1 MDRSTKSL
9 IVFFLIAFGIP
20 WIGWTLVQT
29 LGESLSPTQRMLLF
43 YTGDFCSV
51 AGFVAVY
58 VESGRAGVKALW
70 QRCIQV
76 RASIF
81 WWAFVW
87 LIPLGMAV
95 AAVYAWGLSGNHVG
109 PANTAALLTLFTPAL
124 MRNLTTGPLGEEA
137 GWRGYLLP
145 KLLQKYSALTA
156 SIILGVIWSFW
167 HLPLYITEV
176 FSTLSGATLFTLGT
190 IFSSIMMTA
199 IYNHTKKS
207 VFFAVIFHWLINM
220 MPYAVL
226 NMYEGITFEN
236 ILYYMI
242 VGYGIVSIVLIL
254 LMGKDLKWRKSADSS
269 K

>member
-58 VESGRAGVKALW
+58 VESGRAGVRALW

-76 RASIF
+76 RVPIF
-81 WWAFVW
+81 WWAFVFVVPFG
-87 LIPLGMAV
+87 ITLGSIH
-95 AAVYAWGLSGNHVG
+95 AWGLSGHHVG
-109 PANTAALLTLFTPAL
+109 PADSAALLTLFTPAL

-145 KLLQKYSALTA
+145 KLLQKHSALTA
-156 SIILGVIWSFW
+156 SLMIGVIWGIW
-167 HLPLYITEV
+167 HLPLYIDGE
-176 FSTLSGATLFTLGT
+176 FSTISGAAFFTLNT
-190 IFSSIMMTA
+190 VFFSVIMTA
-199 IYNHTKKS
+199 IFNHTRKS
-207 VFFAVIFHWLINM
+207 VFVAVIFHWFINM
-220 MPYAVL
+220 MPLAVL
-226 NMYEGITFEN
+226 NMYEGITLED
-236 ILYYMI
+236 ILSFMSI
-242 VGYGIVSIVLIL
+242 GYAFVTLVLIL
-254 LMGKDLKWRKSADSS
+254 LMGKDLKWRPKTEAI
-269 K
+269 